1 MCSCAITCLAITISA
16 LPSAIVSYPALTTLL
31 EDLVAARY
39 STAKLSGSHPATPA
53 SIRRGASQLRDR
65 TRILSWWIALLPAMP
80 GESPAADP
88 GPTEPESQ
96 PSPPAPPSLPLPP
109 SPLPPSPPPTAAAPL
124 PPLGLDRQGLLEA
137 AGGSVIALI
146 ALFSS
151 DDHITIGGNR
161 VALQQQWGV
170 WLIAA
175 SLALVVVDAQ
185 LATRSRSREKARLDR
200 DEYRFHREE
209 YRFHRDEYRHQRA
222 EDARQRESLEA
233 DRERNRAA
241 ERAERQR
248 QAAAL
253 ANRCA
258 LLSGRLQLD
267 PSPTNRDRFRAFLAL
282 MAAATASDSLG

>member
-1 MCSCAITCLAITISA
+1 
-16 LPSAIVSYPALTTLL
+16 
-31 EDLVAARY
+31 
-39 STAKLSGSHPATPA
+39 
-53 SIRRGASQLRDR
+53 
-65 TRILSWWIALLPAMP
+65 MP

-88 GPTEPESQ
+88 GPAEPESSQ
-96 PSPPAPPSLPLPP
+96 TSPAPQPPADPPPEAPALP
-109 SPLPPSPPPTAAAPL
+109 PPPTAASR
-124 PPLGLDRQGLLEA
+124 PPLGLDREGLLEVL
-137 AGGSVIALI
+137 GGSVIALI

-151 DDHITIGGNR
+151 YDHITIAGHR

-200 DEYRFHREE
+200 EEYRFNREEYRFNREQYRFHREE
-209 YRFHRDEYRHQRA
+209 YRYQRAEDSRQRAEHSRQQA
-222 EDARQRESLEA
+222 EDARQREALEA
-233 DRERNRAA
+233 DRERHRAA

-253 ANRCA
+253 TNRCV

-267 PSPTNRDRFRAFLAL
+267 PSSANRDRFRAFLAL
-282 MAAATASDSLG
+282 MAAGTAGVD

>member
-1 MCSCAITCLAITISA
+1 
-16 LPSAIVSYPALTTLL
+16 
-31 EDLVAARY
+31 
-39 STAKLSGSHPATPA
+39 
-53 SIRRGASQLRDR
+53 
-65 TRILSWWIALLPAMP
+65 MP

-88 GPTEPESQ
+88 GPAEPESSQ
-96 PSPPAPPSLPLPP
+96 TSPAPQPPAATPPADPPPAAPALP
-109 SPLPPSPPPTAAAPL
+109 PPPTAASR
-124 PPLGLDRQGLLEA
+124 PPLGLDREGLLEVL
-137 AGGSVIALI
+137 GGSVIALI

-151 DDHITIGGNR
+151 YDHITIAGHR

-175 SLALVVVDAQ
+175 SLALVVIDSQ

-200 DEYRFHREE
+200 EE
-209 YRFHRDEYRHQRA
+209 YRFHRTTY
-222 EDARQRESLEA
+222 EA

-253 ANRCA
+253 TNRCA

-267 PSPTNRDRFRAFLAL
+267 PSTANRDRFRAFLAL
-282 MAAATASDSLG
+282 MAAATGGVD

>member
-1 MCSCAITCLAITISA
+1 
-16 LPSAIVSYPALTTLL
+16 
-31 EDLVAARY
+31 
-39 STAKLSGSHPATPA
+39 
-53 SIRRGASQLRDR
+53 
-65 TRILSWWIALLPAMP
+65 MP

-88 GPTEPESQ
+88 GPAAPESSQ
-96 PSPPAPPSLPLPP
+96 TSPAPQPPAATPPADPPPAAPALP
-109 SPLPPSPPPTAAAPL
+109 PPPTAASR
-124 PPLGLDRQGLLEA
+124 PPLGLDREGLLEV

-151 DDHITIGGNR
+151 YDHITIAGHR

-175 SLALVVVDAQ
+175 SLALVVVDAE

-200 DEYRFHREE
+200 EE
-209 YRFHRDEYRHQRA
+209 YRFNREEYRHQRA
-222 EDARQRESLEA
+222 EHSRQREALEA
-233 DRERNRAA
+233 DRERHRAA

-253 ANRCA
+253 TNRCA

-267 PSPTNRDRFRAFLAL
+267 PSSANRDRFRAFLAL
-282 MAAATASDSLG
+282 MAAGTASDNLG